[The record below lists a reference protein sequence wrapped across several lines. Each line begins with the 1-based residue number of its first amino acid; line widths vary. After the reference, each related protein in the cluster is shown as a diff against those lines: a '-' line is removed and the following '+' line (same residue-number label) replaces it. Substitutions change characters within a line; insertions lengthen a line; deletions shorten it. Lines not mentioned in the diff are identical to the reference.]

1 MTLQSFKN
9 LNCKQ
14 KRVALLRQG
23 QFVGDRN
30 TNLFSVFLFRM
41 GDFFVELF
49 FSRENEAV
57 VGIRPLAHQQL
68 SKRYRHLQ
76 TAALSS

>member
-1 MTLQSFKN
+1 MTIQSFKN
-9 LNCKQ
+9 LNRKQ
-14 KRVALLRQG
+14 KRVALLRRG
-23 QFVGDRN
+23 QFMGDRT

-57 VGIRPLAHQQL
+57 VGIRPLASQQL
-68 SKRYRHLQ
+68 TRHYRHLQ
-76 TAALSS
+76 PAAMHS